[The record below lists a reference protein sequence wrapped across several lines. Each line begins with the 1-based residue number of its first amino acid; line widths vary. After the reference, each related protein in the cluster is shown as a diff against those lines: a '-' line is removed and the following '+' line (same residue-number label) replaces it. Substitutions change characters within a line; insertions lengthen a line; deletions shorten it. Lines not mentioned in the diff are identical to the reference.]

1 MKLLRMRGRLAAVVA
16 PIALVGLLAAPS
28 SADTGVNIDYVEQAD
43 DRAVKVL
50 LSIDGLAVA
59 PDLGSVKVSLNGKK
73 VDAQAA
79 TVKSGDVERTTIL
92 AIDASNS
99 MKGDRFEA
107 AKAAAKAFIAAAPSD
122 VAIGMVTFAGK
133 VKDVVEPTTD
143 HAAVTASIDSIT
155 LSNGTSVYD
164 AVLESVS
171 LAGDDGARSILLLS
185 DGKDQGKGSSL
196 SEVVAAAGKA
206 AVVVDVVSLDQKPA
220 QRAALEKVSSASG
233 GTMIS
238 ADPGALSTIFAAQ
251 ADALSQA
258 LVVTF
263 SPPKG
268 DFDDAQLAVSLNAGS
283 ETFSDDA
290 LVSLG
295 TSEGSEVK
303 VVEAGKS
310 VLGDSA
316 LLLGGIALGLGLALL
331 LGIFFSSMMRGKT
344 LAQKQI
350 ALYADGV
357 HPDQKKSK
365 AGTGQ
370 PMPGIRETALS
381 LTDNLVRGDFESRLT
396 TRLNGAGSSFT
407 ASEWLLL
414 HGGIAALSGLV
425 GLIMSGAIGMFGCLA
440 IGALAPWLFLKFKHG
455 RRLAAFN
462 SQLAETLQLTAGGL
476 SAGRSM
482 PQAID
487 TVVREGAEP
496 MAGELRRALIEQRLG
511 VEISDALDGIADR
524 MESQDFAWVVMAIRI
539 QREVG
544 GNLAELLTTVAD
556 TLREREYLR
565 RQVRVLSA
573 EGRMSAWVLGSL
585 PIIMFFYLLLTRP
598 EFITPLFTQF
608 LGLAMLAAAVA
619 LLGVGFFWLSRIVKV
634 EV

>member
-1 MKLLRMRGRLAAVVA
+1 M
-16 PIALVGLLAAPS
+16 
-28 SADTGVNIDYVEQAD
+28 
-43 DRAVKVL
+43 
-50 LSIDGLAVA
+50 
-59 PDLGSVKVSLNGKK
+59 
-73 VDAQAA
+73 
-79 TVKSGDVERTTIL
+79 
-92 AIDASNS
+92 
-99 MKGDRFEA
+99 
-107 AKAAAKAFIAAAPSD
+107 
-122 VAIGMVTFAGK
+122 
-133 VKDVVEPTTD
+133 
-143 HAAVTASIDSIT
+143 
-155 LSNGTSVYD
+155 
-164 AVLESVS
+164 
-171 LAGDDGARSILLLS
+171 
-185 DGKDQGKGSSL
+185 
-196 SEVVAAAGKA
+196 
-206 AVVVDVVSLDQKPA
+206 VDVVSLDQKPK

-268 DFDDAQLAVSLNAGS
+268 DFEDASLAVSLKAGS

-303 VVEAGKS
+303 AVEAGKA
-310 VLGDSA
+310 VLGDSG
-316 LLLGGIALGLGLALL
+316 LLLGGIVLGLGLALL
-331 LGIFFSSMMRGKT
+331 LGVFFSSMMRGKT

-357 HPDQKKSK
+357 HPDAKKQSK
-365 AGTGQ
+365 GGPNQA
-370 PMPGIRETALS
+370 MPGLRETALS

-414 HGGIAALSGLV
+414 HGGITAFSGLV
-425 GLIMSGAIGMFGCLA
+425 GLIMSGAIGMFGFLA

-455 RRLAAFN
+455 RRLATFN

-476 SAGRSM
+476 SAGLSM

-511 VEISDALDGIADR
+511 VEISDALEGVADR
-524 MESQDFAWVVMAIRI
+524 MESQDFGWVVMAIRI

-544 GNLAELLTTVAD
+544 GNLAELLTTVAE

-573 EGRMSAWVLGSL
+573 EGRMSAWVLGAL
-585 PIIMFFYLLLTRP
+585 PIVMFFYLLLTRP

-608 LGLAMLAAAVA
+608 MGLAMLGAAVA
-619 LLGVGFFWLSRIVKV
+619 LLGAGFFWLSRIVKV